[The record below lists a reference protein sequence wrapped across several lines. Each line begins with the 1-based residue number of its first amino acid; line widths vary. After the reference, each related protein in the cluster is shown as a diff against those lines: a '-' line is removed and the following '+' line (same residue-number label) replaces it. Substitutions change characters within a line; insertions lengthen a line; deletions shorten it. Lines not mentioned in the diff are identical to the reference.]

1 MIIAKHFH
9 ILNLADIIKQ
19 NNQNVSEEVFFA
31 AVIGGELSMASQ
43 VLTRLDENK
52 IGSSLNGYLWELN
65 RKDISVLNTISFNT
79 AKNSISNLD
88 IEEDRVVD
96 KLKKIFEFLKR
107 FVDVAVRYP
116 GELNDQKIFSRIFLF
131 LSPTVSEEIVKSILV

>member
-1 MIIAKHFH
+1 
-9 ILNLADIIKQ
+9 
-19 NNQNVSEEVFFA
+19 
-31 AVIGGELSMASQ
+31 MASQ

-88 IEEDRVVD
+88 IEEDRGVE

-116 GELNDQKIFSRIFLF
+116 GELNDQKIVSRFFLF
-131 LSPTVSEEIVKSILV
+131 LSPTLSEEML